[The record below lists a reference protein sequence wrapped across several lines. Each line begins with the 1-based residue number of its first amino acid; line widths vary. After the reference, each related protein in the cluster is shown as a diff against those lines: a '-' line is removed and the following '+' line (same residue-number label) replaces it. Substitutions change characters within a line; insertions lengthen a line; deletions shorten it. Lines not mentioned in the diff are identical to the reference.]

1 MKYIV
6 NGGNKLFG
14 RISVDA
20 AKNSILPVIAA
31 TIMCDEECVIK
42 DIPLYLDVI
51 EMSAILEKL
60 GKKVEVQNGN
70 LVISGE
76 IRSTSVIM
84 AETKTLRS
92 SIFMMGSILSKYR
105 KAIFTYPG
113 GCDIGKR
120 PIDIH
125 LEGLSKLG
133 VKFTYAN
140 DLIYCDADKMK
151 GNEIELNFPSVGAT
165 ENLMMAS
172 TLIDGEITVIK
183 NCAREPEIVDLANFI
198 NSMGGKVYGAG
209 YETIVIFGVKKLHGT
224 VYKCIMDRIATGTY
238 LIAGAMCGGR
248 IELTGTNPNY
258 LLPLIV
264 FLRNSGCKIDLF
276 SDKIILENFTRQKSI
291 GKIET
296 ETYPGFPTDLQSPV
310 LVMQTISKGTSIVH
324 ETVFEA
330 RFKVVSELL
339 KMGAKINVSE
349 RYATIVGVPKLRPAN
364 VTCPDLRGGAGLV
377 LAALAAKGRSEVDEI
392 FHVERG
398 YYNLETNLK
407 ALGANIEKSE

>member
-14 RISVDA
+14 RISVDS

-133 VKFTYAN
+133 VK
-140 DLIYCDADKMK
+140 
-151 GNEIELNFPSVGAT
+151 
-165 ENLMMAS
+165 
-172 TLIDGEITVIK
+172 
-183 NCAREPEIVDLANFI
+183 
-198 NSMGGKVYGAG
+198 
-209 YETIVIFGVKKLHGT
+209 
-224 VYKCIMDRIATGTY
+224 
-238 LIAGAMCGGR
+238 
-248 IELTGTNPNY
+248 
-258 LLPLIV
+258 
-264 FLRNSGCKIDLF
+264 
-276 SDKIILENFTRQKSI
+276 
-291 GKIET
+291 
-296 ETYPGFPTDLQSPV
+296 
-310 LVMQTISKGTSIVH
+310 
-324 ETVFEA
+324 
-330 RFKVVSELL
+330 
-339 KMGAKINVSE
+339 
-349 RYATIVGVPKLRPAN
+349 
-364 VTCPDLRGGAGLV
+364 
-377 LAALAAKGRSEVDEI
+377 
-392 FHVERG
+392 
-398 YYNLETNLK
+398 
-407 ALGANIEKSE
+407 